1 MSGPTELLEHM
12 EHAGHAGGHGGHGG
26 GHDAGPG
33 KAIGITMALLG
44 VMLAFCA
51 AMVGSERTE
60 LTTTMVEQANKW
72 GIYQSETTKFRV
84 ITGDLE
90 ILDALVP
97 SKEEEAQLDAT
108 LRAKKAASGRA
119 DDEDTAEIKDMV
131 ASSLDDLADLL
142 TPDRNDI
149 KHFQKLA
156 KIYENDMK
164 EAKEDAE
171 AYEGAVKAHQRASE
185 LYERA
190 QLCAEIGIVIA
201 SVALLLASRKVW
213 FIALFF
219 GGAGAITIAYTAVT
233 THEQLHNAEEAIV
246 EAAKRE
252 SVMESDEDADDD
264 SAAEAK
270 DKNSATD
277 GGAAKPEEKGGEEKG
292 AEKPGE
298 KAGEKAGEKP
308 AEKKE

>member
-1 MSGPTELLEHM
+1 MSGATELLEQM
-12 EHAGHAGGHGGHGG
+12 EHAGHAGHGGHGHG
-26 GHDAGPG
+26 AGHEAAGPG

-90 ILDALVP
+90 ILNALVP
-97 SKEEEAQLDAT
+97 SKAEQVQLEAT

-131 ASSLDDLADLL
+131 AASLGDLADLL
-142 TPDRNDI
+142 TPDQNDI

-201 SVALLLASRKVW
+201 SVALLLASRRVW
-213 FIALFF
+213 LIALAF
-219 GGAGAITIAYTAVT
+219 GAVGAVTIAYTAVT
-233 THEQLHNAEEAIV
+233 SHEQLQKAEEAIV

-252 SVMESDEDADDD
+252 SVIEVDEDSDDD
-264 SAAEAK
+264 AATEAKPAGSAEVKPAEAK
-270 DKNSATD
+270 PADT
-277 GGAAKPEEKGGEEKG
+277 G
-292 AEKPGE
+292 AEKPV
-298 KAGEKAGEKP
+298 
-308 AEKKE
+308 EKKE

>member
-1 MSGPTELLEHM
+1 MGGATELLEQM
-12 EHAGHAGGHGGHGG
+12 EHAGHAGHGGHGHG

-60 LTTTMVEQANKW
+60 LISTMVEQANKW
-72 GIYQSETTKFRV
+72 GIYQSETTKLRV
-84 ITGDLE
+84 ISGNLE
-90 ILDALVP
+90 ILRALVP

-108 LRAKKAASGRA
+108 LRAKKAASGKS
-119 DDEDTAEIKDMV
+119 DDEDTAELKDMI

-142 TPDRNDI
+142 TPDQDDI
-149 KHFQKLA
+149 KHFAHMEKVYA
-156 KIYENDMK
+156 NDVK

-171 AYEGAVKAHQRASE
+171 AYELSVKAHQRASE

-190 QLCAEIGIVIA
+190 QLAAEIGIVIA

-213 FIALFF
+213 MISVVC
-219 GGAGAITIAYTAVT
+219 GVIGAGTIGYTAVT
-233 THEQLHNAEEAIV
+233 THERLDAAEKAIE

-252 SVMESDEDADDD
+252 EVMDDEEDKDDD
-264 SAAEAK
+264 APAHPGDDKAAGAGDKK
-270 DKNSATD
+270 DD
-277 GGAAKPEEKGGEEKG
+277 AKPAASGS
-292 AEKPGE
+292 AKP
-298 KAGEKAGEKP
+298 AEKAGEKP